1 MEESTCH
8 EMVIHLS
15 QRFSSMLCFVVVVV
29 VVVFFTLF
37 HYNSFHVYCREL
49 APGTVSLTGDRA
61 QGDDS
66 KHYSHYSSKY
76 DFHVDTEKMIV
87 KTREM

>member
-15 QRFSSMLCFVVVVV
+15 KRFSSMLCYVYYMH
-29 VVVFFTLF
+29 FFI
-37 HYNSFHVYCREL
+37 SF
-49 APGTVSLTGDRA
+49 
-61 QGDDS
+61 
-66 KHYSHYSSKY
+66 KY
-76 DFHVDTEKMIV
+76 DFHVDAERVIV

>member
-15 QRFSSMLCFVVVVV
+15 QSLVACLVLLYDFWH
-29 VVVFFTLF
+29 FFII
-37 HYNSFHVYCREL
+37 
-49 APGTVSLTGDRA
+49 
-61 QGDDS
+61 
-66 KHYSHYSSKY
+66 SKY
-76 DFHVDTEKMIV
+76 DFHVDAERMIV